1 MLYEEWDS
9 CVNVGLDLW
18 MWFNDIYTREFKG
31 KVMAFAGLR
40 HLEKMHTED
49 AISRKLERQSKR

>member
-1 MLYEEWDS
+1 
-9 CVNVGLDLW
+9 
-18 MWFNDIYTREFKG
+18 MWFNDIYTREFKV

-49 AISRKLERQSKR
+49 AIIRKSERQSKR